1 MAKVV
6 NREESDGRLQEID
19 GGIKNKFRWNWLER
33 SVSITYR
40 NQKSTIETSSFL
52 LGKFIRKVDKP
63 GLALCVT
70 CDKLIN
76 YGSKG
81 ASALDEHCSKS
92 KKHADKMSLQL
103 TNVSMENFV
112 PLKKSSD
119 MTSAEPYGIHP
130 DVAAAKTSACT
141 STLKPLVPMCDR
153 ISNSEVC

>member
-6 NREESDGRLQEID
+6 NREESDDRLQEID
-19 GGIKNKFRWNWLER
+19 GGIKNKFHWNWLER

-70 CDKLIN
+70 CDKVIN

-92 KKHADKMSLQL
+92 KKLADKMSLQL

-119 MTSAEPYGIHP
+119 TTSAEPIIPHDQDIIDP
-130 DVAAAKTSACT
+130 CIVLLTDSTS
-141 STLKPLVPMCDR
+141 VDIR
-153 ISNSEVC
+153 EVDGYVIL